1 MSGTDPTPG
10 ANAVT
15 DGGERPLTMSRAMVE
30 AIGDEMR
37 ADEDVFYM
45 GEDVADYGGIFDS
58 TQGLLDEFGHDR
70 IVDVPI
76 SETAYLGAAVGAAQ
90 EGMRP
95 IAELMFVDFFGVAM
109 DQIYNQMAKNTYM
122 SGGNVSVPMVL
133 TAAVGGTYND
143 AAQHS
148 QTLYGTFAHLPGMK
162 VVVPSTAYDAKGLMH
177 NAIRDEDPVVYLFH
191 KRLMGIGWMPAPDG
205 PKTHVPETDYTIP
218 FGSADVK
225 REGSDVTVVTL
236 GLHVHRALEAAESL
250 ANEGIDAEVIDLRT
264 LVPLDIETV
273 RESVSRTGR
282 LVVVDE
288 DYRSFGLTG
297 EVIAGVAEEGLEDLA
312 AVERVALPDVPI
324 PYARPME
331 NEVIPDVEDISG
343 AIRSAAGER

>member
-1 MSGTDPTPG
+1 M
-10 ANAVT
+10 AQE
-15 DGGERPLTMSRAMVE
+15 ERRQVIDRELTMSRAMVE
-30 AIGDEMR
+30 AIAHEMR
-37 ADEDVFYM
+37 ADDEVFYM

-58 TQGLLDEFGHDR
+58 TEGLLEEFGRDR
-70 IVDVPI
+70 VMDVPI

-95 IAELMFVDFFGVAM
+95 VAELMFVDFFGVAM

-122 SGGNVSVPMVL
+122 SGGAVNVPMVL

-177 NAIRDEDPVVYLFH
+177 NAIQDDDPVVYLFH

-205 PKTHVPETDYTIP
+205 PKTPVPEEEYTIP

-225 REGSDVTVVTL
+225 REGDDATVVTL
-236 GLHVHRALEAAESL
+236 GLHVHRALEAADAL
-250 ANEGIDAEVIDLRT
+250 AEDGIDAEVIDLRT
-264 LVPLDIETV
+264 LVPLDTETI
-273 RESVSRTGR
+273 RESVAKTGR

-288 DYRSFGLTG
+288 DYRSYGVTG
-297 EVIAGVAEEGLEDLA
+297 EVIASVAEDGLADLE
-312 AVERVALPDVPI
+312 AVERVAVPDVPL

-331 NEVIPDVEDISG
+331 NEVVPDSDDIES
-343 AIRSAAGER
+343 AVRSAYDA

>member
-1 MSGTDPTPG
+1 MAETIDR
-10 ANAVT
+10 
-15 DGGERPLTMSRAMVE
+15 ELTMSRAMVE
-30 AIGDEMR
+30 AIATEMR
-37 ADEDVFYM
+37 ENDEVFYM

-58 TQGLLDEFGHDR
+58 TEGLREEFGYDR
-70 IVDVPI
+70 VMDVPI

-148 QTLYGTFAHLPGMK
+148 QTLYGTFSHLPGMK
-162 VVVPSTAYDAKGLMH
+162 IVVPSTAYEAKGLMH
-177 NAIRDEDPVVYLFH
+177 NAIRDDDPVMYMFH

-205 PKTHVPETDYTIP
+205 PKTPVPETDYAIP

-225 REGSDVTVVTL
+225 REGEDVTIVTL

-250 ANEGIDAEVIDLRT
+250 AADGVDAEVIDLRS
-264 LVPLDIETV
+264 LVPLDTETV
-273 RESVSRTGR
+273 VASVEKTGN

-288 DYRSFGLTG
+288 DYQSYGVTG
-297 EVIAGVAEEGLEDLA
+297 EIIASVAEESLGALDS
-312 AVERVALPDVPI
+312 VERLALPDVPI
-324 PYARPME
+324 PYARPLE
-331 NEVIPDVEDISG
+331 NEVIPDAADIET
-343 AIRSAAGER
+343 AAKRTQ

>member
-1 MSGTDPTPG
+1 MAQQTEQTI
-10 ANAVT
+10 
-15 DGGERPLTMSRAMVE
+15 ERELTMSRAMVE
-30 AIGDEMR
+30 AIAQEMR
-37 ADEDVFYM
+37 EDDEVFYM

-70 IVDVPI
+70 IMDVPI

-90 EGMRP
+90 AGMRP

-122 SGGNVSVPMVL
+122 SGGAVNVPMVL

-177 NAIRDEDPVVYLFH
+177 NAIRDDDPVVYMFH
-191 KRLMGIGWMPAPDG
+191 KRLMGIGWMPAPTG
-205 PKTHVPETDYTIP
+205 PKTPVPEDDYTIP
-218 FGSADVK
+218 FGNADVK
-225 REGSDVTVVTL
+225 REGSDVTIVTL
-236 GLHVHRALEAAESL
+236 GLHVHRALDAAESL
-250 ANEGIDAEVIDLRT
+250 ADDGISAEVIDLRT
-264 LVPLDIETV
+264 LVPLDTETV
-273 RESVSRTGR
+273 IESVQKTGN

-288 DYRSFGLTG
+288 DYRSFGVTG
-297 EVIAGVAEEGLEDLA
+297 EVVASVADEALGDLES
-312 AVERVALPDVPI
+312 VERVAVPDVPI
-324 PYARPME
+324 PYSRPME
-331 NEVIPDVEDISG
+331 NEVIPDADDIEN
-343 AIRSAAGER
+343 AVARTR

>member
-1 MSGTDPTPG
+1 MAGKG
-10 ANAVT
+10 QV
-15 DGGERPLTMSRAMVE
+15 ERELTMSRAMVE
-30 AIGDEMR
+30 AIAHEMR
-37 ADEDVFYM
+37 EDEEVFYM

-58 TQGLLDEFGHDR
+58 TEGLLDEFGHDR
-70 IVDVPI
+70 VMDVPI

-90 EGMRP
+90 QGMRP

-109 DQIYNQMAKNTYM
+109 DQIYNGMAKNTYM
-122 SGGNVSVPMVL
+122 SGGAVNVPMVL
-133 TAAVGGTYND
+133 MTAVGGTYND

-148 QTLYGTFAHLPGMK
+148 QTLYGTFAHMPGMK

-177 NAIRDEDPVVYLFH
+177 NAIRDDDPVVYLFH

-205 PKTHVPETDYTIP
+205 PKTPVPEEDYTIP

-225 REGSDVTVVTL
+225 REGEDVTVVTL

-250 ANEGIDAEVIDLRT
+250 ASEGTNVEVIDLRT
-264 LVPLDIETV
+264 LVPLDTETI
-273 RESVSRTGR
+273 RESVAKTGR

-288 DYRSFGLTG
+288 DYRSFGVTG
-297 EVIAGVAEEGLEDLA
+297 EIVARVAEGSLSDLE
-312 AVERVALPDVPI
+312 AVERVAVPDVPI

-331 NEVIPDVEDISG
+331 EEVIPGVEEIETAVRTVESK
-343 AIRSAAGER
+343 

>member
-1 MSGTDPTPG
+1 MSEAVDP
-10 ANAVT
+10 
-15 DGGERPLTMSRAMVE
+15 ERAIDRELTMSRAMVE
-30 AIGDEMR
+30 AIATEMR
-37 ADEDVFYM
+37 ENEEVFYM

-58 TQGLLDEFGHDR
+58 TQGLREEFGYDR
-70 IVDVPI
+70 VMDVPI

-148 QTLYGTFAHLPGMK
+148 QTLYGTFAHVPGMK
-162 VVVPSTAYDAKGLMH
+162 VVVPSTAYEAKGLMH
-177 NAIRDEDPVVYLFH
+177 NAIRDDDPVVYMFH
-191 KRLMGIGWMPAPDG
+191 KRLMGIGWLPAPDG
-205 PKTHVPETDYTIP
+205 PKTPVPEAEYTIP

-225 REGSDVTVVTL
+225 REGADATIVTL
-236 GLHVHRALEAAESL
+236 GLHAHRALDAAESL
-250 ANEGIDAEVIDLRT
+250 AEAGISTEVVDLRS
-264 LVPLDIETV
+264 LVPLDTETIVDSIEK
-273 RESVSRTGR
+273 TGN

-288 DYRSFGLTG
+288 DYRSYGVTG
-297 EVIAGVAEEGLEDLA
+297 EIVASVADEALGALES
-312 AVERVALPDVPI
+312 VERVAIPDVPI
-324 PYARPME
+324 PYARPLE
-331 NEVIPDVEDISG
+331 NEVVPDADDIE
-343 AIRSAAGER
+343 AAVKRTQ

>member
-1 MSGTDPTPG
+1 MSEQMQKVDR
-10 ANAVT
+10 
-15 DGGERPLTMSRAMVE
+15 ELTMSRAMVE
-30 AIGDEMR
+30 AIGHEMR
-37 ADEDVFYM
+37 ENDEVFYM

-70 IVDVPI
+70 IMDVPI

-148 QTLYGTFAHLPGMK
+148 QTLYGTFAHMPGMK
-162 VVVPSTAYDAKGLMH
+162 VVVPSTAYEAKGLMH
-177 NAIRDEDPVVYLFH
+177 NAIRDDDPVVYMFH
-191 KRLMGIGWMPAPDG
+191 KRLMGIGWLPAPDG
-205 PKTHVPETDYTIP
+205 PKTPVPDEEYTIP

-225 REGSDVTVVTL
+225 REGDDATIVTL
-236 GLHVHRALEAAESL
+236 GLHVHRALDAAESL
-250 ANEGIDAEVIDLRT
+250 ADEGISAEVVDLRS
-264 LVPLDIETV
+264 LVPLDTETIVESIEK
-273 RESVSRTGR
+273 TGN

-288 DYRSFGLTG
+288 DYRSFGVTG
-297 EVIAGVAEEGLEDLA
+297 EIVASVADEALGALD

-324 PYARPME
+324 PYSRPME
-331 NEVIPDVEDISG
+331 QEVVPDAEDIE
-343 AIRSAAGER
+343 AAVERTQ

>member
-1 MSGTDPTPG
+1 MATEGEERESEAGT
-10 ANAVT
+10 VT
-15 DGGERPLTMSRAMVE
+15 RDLTMSRAMVE
-30 AIGDEMR
+30 AIAHEMR
-37 ADEDVFYM
+37 ANDEVFYM

-70 IVDVPI
+70 IMDVPI

-90 EGMRP
+90 AGMRP

-109 DQIYNQMAKNTYM
+109 DQVYNQMAKNTYM

-177 NAIRDEDPVVYLFH
+177 NAIRDDDPVVYMFH

-205 PKTHVPETDYTIP
+205 PKTPVPEEDYTIP
-218 FGSADVK
+218 FGKADVK

-236 GLHVHRALEAAESL
+236 GLHVHRALEAAGSL
-250 ANEGIDAEVIDLRT
+250 ADDGVDAEVVDLRT
-264 LVPLDIETV
+264 LVPLDTETV
-273 RESVSRTGR
+273 VESVRKTGR

-288 DYRSFGLTG
+288 DYRSFGVTG
-297 EVIAGVAEEGLEDLA
+297 EVVARVADEALDSLD
-312 AVERVALPDVPI
+312 AVERVAAADVPI
-324 PYARPME
+324 PYSRPLE
-331 NEVIPDVEDISG
+331 DEVLPGTADIEAAVRDV
-343 AIRSAAGER
+343 AER

>member
-1 MSGTDPTPG
+1 MAQTQEG
-10 ANAVT
+10 VV
-15 DGGERPLTMSRAMVE
+15 ERELTMSRAMVE
-30 AIGDEMR
+30 AIAHEMR
-37 ADEDVFYM
+37 EDEEVFYM

-58 TQGLLDEFGHDR
+58 TAGLREEFGYDR
-70 IVDVPI
+70 IMDVPI

-90 EGMRP
+90 AGMRP

-122 SGGNVSVPMVL
+122 SGGNVNVPMVL
-133 TAAVGGTYND
+133 TAAVGGYYND

-177 NAIRDEDPVVYLFH
+177 NAIRDDDPVVYMFH

-205 PKTHVPETDYTIP
+205 PKTPVPETDYTIP

-225 REGSDVTVVTL
+225 REGADVTIVTL

-250 ANEGIDAEVIDLRT
+250 AEDGVDAEVIDLRT
-264 LVPLDIETV
+264 LVPLDDETIL
-273 RESVSRTGR
+273 ESVAKTGR

-288 DYRSFGLTG
+288 DYRSFGVTG
-297 EVIAGVAEEGLEDLA
+297 EIVARVAESSLADLE
-312 AVERVALPDVPI
+312 AVERVAAADVPI
-324 PYARPME
+324 PYARSLE
-331 NEVIPDVEDISG
+331 NEMLPATEDI
-343 AIRSAAGER
+343 ASAVRETQ

>member
-1 MSGTDPTPG
+1 MAQQTQQTI
-10 ANAVT
+10 
-15 DGGERPLTMSRAMVE
+15 ERELTMSRAMVE
-30 AIGDEMR
+30 AIAHEMR
-37 ADEDVFYM
+37 EDDEVFYM

-58 TQGLLDEFGHDR
+58 TQGLLDEFGYDR
-70 IVDVPI
+70 VMDVPI

-90 EGMRP
+90 AGMRP

-122 SGGNVSVPMVL
+122 SGGAVNVPMVL

-177 NAIRDEDPVVYLFH
+177 NAIRDDDPVVYMFH
-191 KRLMGIGWMPAPDG
+191 KRLMGIGWMPAPKG
-205 PKTHVPETDYTIP
+205 PKTPVPEDDYTIP

-225 REGSDVTVVTL
+225 REGSDVTIVTL
-236 GLHVHRALEAAESL
+236 GLHVHRALDAAASL
-250 ANEGIDAEVIDLRT
+250 ADDGTSAEVIDLRT
-264 LVPLDIETV
+264 LVPLDTETV
-273 RESVSRTGR
+273 IESVRKTGN

-288 DYRSFGLTG
+288 DYRSFGVTG
-297 EVIAGVAEEGLEDLA
+297 EVVASVADGALGDLDS
-312 AVERVALPDVPI
+312 VERVAVPDVPI
-324 PYARPME
+324 PYSRPME
-331 NEVIPDVEDISG
+331 NEVIPDADDIEN
-343 AIRSAAGER
+343 AVARTQ

>member
-1 MSGTDPTPG
+1 MSD
-10 ANAVT
+10 ADDAV
-15 DGGERPLTMSRAMVE
+15 DRELTMSRAMVE
-30 AIGDEMR
+30 SIAHEMR
-37 ADEDVFYM
+37 ANEEVFYM

-58 TQGLLDEFGHDR
+58 TQGLLDEFGRDR
-70 IVDVPI
+70 IMDVPI

-109 DQIYNQMAKNTYM
+109 DQIYNQLAKNTYM
-122 SGGNVSVPMVL
+122 SGGNVNVPLVL

-148 QTLYGTFAHLPGMK
+148 QTLYGTFAHVPGLK

-177 NAIRDEDPVVYLFH
+177 NAIRDDDPVVYMFH

-205 PKTHVPETDYTIP
+205 PKTPVPEEDYTIP
-218 FGSADVK
+218 FGRADVK
-225 REGSDVTVVTL
+225 REGADVTIVTL
-236 GLHVHRALEAAESL
+236 GLHVHRALDAATSL
-250 ANEGIDAEVIDLRT
+250 AEDGIDCEVIDLRT
-264 LVPLDIETV
+264 LVPLDTETV
-273 RESVSRTGR
+273 LDSVRKTGR

-288 DYRSFGLTG
+288 DYGSFGVTG
-297 EVIAGVAEEGLEDLA
+297 EITARVTEAALDDLE
-312 AVERVALPDVPI
+312 AVERVAHPDVPI

-331 NEVIPDVEDISG
+331 VETIPGVDDISE
-343 AIRSAAGER
+343 AVRTVQE

>member
-1 MSGTDPTPG
+1 MAEQEATGRTQ
-10 ANAVT
+10 
-15 DGGERPLTMSRAMVE
+15 TMNRAMVD
-30 AIGDEMR
+30 AIAHEMR
-37 ADEDVFYM
+37 ANEEVFYM

-58 TQGLLDEFGHDR
+58 TQGLLDEFGYDR
-70 IVDVPI
+70 IMDGPI

-90 EGMRP
+90 AGMRP
-95 IAELMFVDFFGVAM
+95 IAELMFVDFFGVGM

-177 NAIRDEDPVVYLFH
+177 NAIRDDDPVVYMFH

-205 PKTHVPETDYTIP
+205 PKTAVPEDDYTIP

-225 REGSDVTVVTL
+225 REGDDVTVVTL
-236 GLHVHRALEAAESL
+236 GLHVHRAIDAAETL
-250 ANEGIDAEVIDLRT
+250 AEEGIETEVLDLRS
-264 LVPLDIETV
+264 LVPLDTDTV
-273 RESVSRTGR
+273 RESVAKTGR
-282 LVVVDE
+282 LVVADE
-288 DYRSFGLTG
+288 DYRSFGVTG
-297 EVIAGVAEEGLEDLA
+297 EVIAGVAEDALADLD
-312 AVERVALPDVPI
+312 AVQRVAVPDVPL
-324 PYARPME
+324 PYSRPLE
-331 NEVIPDVEDISG
+331 DEVIPGTDDVE
-343 AIRSAAGER
+343 AAVRTVESEP

>member
-1 MSGTDPTPG
+1 MAQEEQDRR
-10 ANAVT
+10 VI
-15 DGGERPLTMSRAMVE
+15 ERELTMSRAMVE
-30 AIGDEMR
+30 AIAHEMR
-37 ADEDVFYM
+37 EDEEVFYM

-58 TQGLLDEFGHDR
+58 TEGLLDEFGYDR
-70 IVDVPI
+70 VMDVPI

-90 EGMRP
+90 AGMRP

-122 SGGNVSVPMVL
+122 SGGSVNVPMVL

-143 AAQHS
+143 AGQHS

-177 NAIRDEDPVVYLFH
+177 NAIRDDDPVVYLFH
-191 KRLMGIGWMPAPDG
+191 KRLMGIGWMPAPEG
-205 PKTHVPETDYTIP
+205 PKTPVPETDYTIP

-225 REGSDVTVVTL
+225 REGADVTVVTL

-250 ANEGIDAEVIDLRT
+250 ADDGIDAEVVDLRT
-264 LVPLDIETV
+264 LVPLDTETV
-273 RESVSRTGR
+273 VDSVRKTGN

-288 DYRSFGLTG
+288 DYRSFGVTG
-297 EVIAGVAEEGLEDLA
+297 EIVASVADEALDDLS

-331 NEVIPDVEDISG
+331 NEVIPDVQDIED
-343 AIRSAAGER
+343 AVQATQ